1 MGFAFFKDLRLCNR
15 YMAGRIIIHCDLD
28 AFYAAVETL
37 HHNLDPN
44 IPLILGS
51 DPKDGKGRGIVSTCN
66 YAARKFGIRS
76 AMPIGEAWRR
86 CPGPPHGTGHY
97 LQSTRGLYS
106 RASRKVME
114 ILSRNADRF
123 EQASIDEAYL
133 DITEYC
139 AGDWDRAL
147 SIARELQSEIM
158 DKLSLST
165 SFGIGST
172 RILAKMGS
180 EENKP
185 AGIHRTLPDQIES
198 FFTDRSVREVPGIGP
213 KTATRLAE
221 WGINTMSEVAEYGEI
236 ALARFT
242 SERFASWIFRVLEGE
257 TSDEISPLRSRK
269 SVGKETTF
277 EFDQTDAEN
286 VLANLS
292 ILVSKVM
299 KRARNMGVA
308 GRLAEV
314 KIRYQGFETH
324 THGRS
329 IPVAMDEESVFI
341 RLAHALFAENI
352 EFERPIRLVGFRL
365 GNLEMPLNRQSTL
378 DVDE

>member
-15 YMAGRIIIHCDLD
+15 HMAGRIIIHCDLD

-147 SIARELQSEIM
+147 SIAREIQTEIM
-158 DKLSLST
+158 DRLSLST

-198 FFTDRSVREVPGIGP
+198 FFTERSVREVPGIGP

-242 SERFASWIFRVLEGE
+242 SDRFASWIFRVLDGE

-299 KRARNMGVA
+299 KRARDMGVA

-329 IPVAMDEESVFI
+329 IPVAMDEESVFM